1 MRISDWS
8 SDGGS
13 ADLSERNMKI
23 ALHSGTVTPVS
34 SLPHDSVIDP
44 ALWLLTAVS
53 MASSTGGSASAPCPA
68 ALPAATTISNSPKY
82 LCALSRSRMTW
93 QAATSA
99 MYHTVCLT
107 AAVNSGGLQDN

>member
-68 ALPAATTISNSPKY
+68 ALPAATTISQ
-82 LCALSRSRMTW
+82 SRSEERRVGKECVSTCRYRW
-93 QAATSA
+93 SPS
-99 MYHTVCLT
+99 L
-107 AAVNSGGLQDN
+107 

>member
-1 MRISDWS
+1 
-8 SDGGS
+8 
-13 ADLSERNMKI
+13 MKI

-68 ALPAATTISNSPKY
+68 ALPAATTISKSPKY
-82 LCALSRSRMTW
+82 LCALSRSRMAW

-99 MYHTVCLT
+99 MYQTVCLRSEEHT
-107 AAVNSGGLQDN
+107 SELQSLMRNSYAVFCLKKKKKQ